1 MIQPYPFVMGIIVLG
16 SVRGKYF
23 CLGQIMPIYEF
34 YCVNCHTIYNFFSR
48 RINTETVPTCPE
60 CGYPNLERRM
70 SVFAVSKNRSDED
83 DDLVGDLD
91 EARLEKALSSLAG
104 EMQGI
109 DEDDPK
115 QAARFMRKLYES
127 SGLRLGPSMEEALGR
142 MEAGEDP
149 EKIEEEMGG
158 LLEQEEPVLAKQKV
172 GIKELRRK
180 YLPPNVDDTLYD
192 LE

>member
-1 MIQPYPFVMGIIVLG
+1 
-16 SVRGKYF
+16 
-23 CLGQIMPIYEF
+23 MPIYEF

-48 RINTETVPTCPE
+48 RIDTETVPECPK
-60 CGYPNLERRM
+60 CGNADLERRM
-70 SVFAVSKNRSDED
+70 SVFAVSKNRPDDED
-83 DDLVGDLD
+83 DIAGDID
-91 EARLEKALSSLAG
+91 EVRLEKALSSLAG

-127 SGLRLGPSMEEALGR
+127 SGLRIGSGMEEALGR

-149 EKIEEEMGG
+149 EKIEQEMGD
-158 LLEQEEPVLAKQKV
+158 LLEHEEPVVAKQKM
-172 GIKELRRK
+172 GIKELRRR
-180 YLPPNVDDTLYD
+180 YLPPNEDDNLYD